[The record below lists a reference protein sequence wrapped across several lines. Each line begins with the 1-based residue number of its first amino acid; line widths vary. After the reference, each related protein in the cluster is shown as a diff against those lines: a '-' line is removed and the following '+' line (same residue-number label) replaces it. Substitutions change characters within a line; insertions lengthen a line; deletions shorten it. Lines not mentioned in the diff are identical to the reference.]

1 MTTPTQN
8 PLAAADRAVDH
19 QLSQLGTSFRF
30 ILDVTPV
37 DADDARVAF
46 LDNPHEPEFTYR
58 EIAMDPDVAQ
68 SMLAGIDVT
77 AVEDNTV
84 AALLRGKHREL
95 ELQLQMLRARGTRD
109 FHALSL
115 ELYGGV
121 APNLLSAAES
131 VIERVGPE
139 PYRGE
144 HLDAEGFLALAEA
157 EIDRYRESNPDIDI
171 HAEIRHDSTGIMVSD
186 NVLLVGP
193 GAKVATGRA
202 NALIQHEIG
211 THLVTQVNG
220 SHQPLI
226 VLGTG
231 LAGYDETQEGLAVLA
246 EIAAGALTTGRM
258 RQLASRVV
266 TVHSMVEGASFV
278 ECWQQLVD
286 AGFPRRGAFT
296 TTMRVFRAGGLTKDA
311 IYLRGLL
318 DLLGHLAG
326 SGSLDALFLGKFALE
341 DLPLVEELNNR
352 GVLQAPV
359 LLPHWY
365 EHEEGRQRLTEAAAQ
380 TDPANLIQGAA

>member
-1 MTTPTQN
+1 MTPAEN
-8 PLAAADRAVDH
+8 PLAAVDQAVDH

-37 DADDARVAF
+37 DADDTRAAF
-46 LDNPHEPEFTYR
+46 LENPYEPEFTYR
-58 EIAMDPDVAQ
+58 EVAVDSEVAQRMLADIDVA
-68 SMLAGIDVT
+68 

-84 AALLRGKHREL
+84 GALLRGKHREL
-95 ELQLQMLRARGTRD
+95 ELQLAMLRARGTSD
-109 FHALSL
+109 FRALSL

-121 APNLLSAAES
+121 APNLLTAAKS
-131 VIERVGPE
+131 VVERVEPE
-139 PYRGE
+139 PYRGD
-144 HLDAEGFLALAEA
+144 HLDAEGFLELAEA
-157 EIDRYRESNPDIDI
+157 EIERYRETNPDIDI

-186 NVLLVGP
+186 NVLLIGP
-193 GAKVATGRA
+193 ESKVALPRA
-202 NALIQHEIG
+202 DALIQHEIG

-258 RQLASRVV
+258 RQLAGRVL
-266 TVHSMVEGASFV
+266 TVHAMVEGATFV

-318 DLLGHLAG
+318 DLLEHLARG
-326 SGSLDALFLGKFALE
+326 GSLDALFLGKFSLQ
-341 DLPLVEELNNR
+341 DLPLVEELNSR

-365 EHEEGRQRLTEAAAQ
+365 EHGEGQRRLAEAAAT
-380 TDPANLIQGAA
+380 TDPAELIQGAA